1 MLTIKETIIVEGK
14 FDKERVK
21 QVCSAPVICTEGF
34 RIFKSKEML
43 KTIRSLAETT
53 GIIVLTDSVGAGFKI
68 RNYIKTCVG
77 GRGNVKHAYIPTV
90 RGKERRK
97 DKPGKEGILGVEGME
112 DAVLE
117 EIIKKV
123 STPCAEKS
131 ALTKAELFRDGLSGK
146 DDSRERRLKV
156 LGRLNL
162 PLRLSPNAMV
172 DIINK
177 AGLYDS
183 YKTAVYE
190 LSGLEENEND

>member
-21 QVCSAPVICTEGF
+21 RVCSAPVICTEGF

-53 GIIVLTDSVGAGFKI
+53 GIIVLTDSDGAGFKI

-77 GRGNVKHAYIPTV
+77 SRGNVKHAYIPTV

-156 LGRLNL
+156 LERLNL

>member
-43 KTIRSLAETT
+43 KTIRRLAETT
-53 GIIVLTDSVGAGFKI
+53 GIIVLTDSDGAGFKI